1 MANTTLSPLVRRGT
15 RISLSDLAK
24 YAVCI
29 LVSVIVLV
37 PIITTLLGGFKSSG
51 ELMANPFALPHSF
64 AGVNFIEILSTARFW
79 QLAANSSTIMVV
91 TTLINVTVSAMAAFI
106 FARLDFRGRDLL
118 FNVYS
123 LGLLFPFAVAIL
135 PLYVQLRGANLL
147 DSYAGIYLP
156 QAAFAIPGNVLILRN
171 FFRSIPAELEDAAYI
186 DGCSIVGFFWR
197 ILLPL
202 ARSALATVG
211 VLVMVASW
219 NNYLLP
225 LLVLNSQELW
235 TLPLGTT
242 QFQGQFSTD
251 WGKVLAFV
259 SLSMLPAIIF
269 YLLAQRQ
276 LIAGLTAGSVKG

>member
-1 MANTTLSPLVRRGT
+1 MAQTTLSPIPRT
-15 RISLSDLAK
+15 RPSITLSDVIK
-24 YAVCI
+24 YVICI
-29 LVSVIVLV
+29 LVSLIVIV

-51 ELMANPFALPHSF
+51 ELLTNPFALPRSF
-64 AGVNFIEILSTARFW
+64 AGNNFIEILSGTRFW
-79 QLAANSSTIMVV
+79 QLARNSLVVMVV
-91 TTLINVTVSAMAAFI
+91 TAVITVTVSAMAAFV
-106 FARLDFRGRDLL
+106 FARLEFRGRDLI

-135 PLYVQLRGANLL
+135 PLYVQLRGAGLL
-147 DSYAGIYLP
+147 DTHAGIFLP
-156 QAAFAIPGNVLILRN
+156 QVAFGIPGNVLILRS
-171 FFRSIPAELEDAAYI
+171 FFRSIPSELEDAAYI

-197 ILLPL
+197 IMLPL
-202 ARSALATVG
+202 SRSALATIA

-219 NNYLLP
+219 NNFLLP

-235 TLPLGTT
+235 TLPLGTS
-242 QFQGQFSTD
+242 QFQGQYSSD
-251 WGKVLAFV
+251 WGKILAFV